1 MGHAVPPLGHSDVEV
16 RGIVSYLQKLGRKL
30 EVGRK
35 SQMQSIRCRLR
46 ARAGGASV
54 LAFVVATLGALPVA
68 AQTWPTKPVTIV
80 VPFPAGGGT
89 DAFGRPLA
97 AKLGEQLGQSF
108 IIDNRG
114 GAGGT
119 LGAGIAAR
127 APKDGYTYLMGA
139 VHHTIAPSIY
149 PKLTY
154 DLEKDLQ

>member
-1 MGHAVPPLGHSDVEV
+1 MSTRCHLLV
-16 RGIVSYLQKLGRKL
+16 R
-30 EVGRK
+30 
-35 SQMQSIRCRLR
+35 
-46 ARAGGASV
+46 AAGAAV
-54 LAFVVATLGALPVA
+54 LAFVAATSA
-68 AQTWPTKPVTIV
+68 AQPAAAQAWPTKPVTIV

-154 DLEKDLQ
+154 DLEK